1 MMRIGTGWDIHR
13 LGPNRAL
20 MIGGVAIPHEVGEIG
35 HSDGDALIHA
45 IIDALLGAAAMGDI
59 GTHFPSSDPAWKDIA
74 SLELLSKTMTLIKD
88 YRIVNLDCTV
98 ILERPRLQQHIGT
111 IRISLAE
118 ACSLPLERVSVK
130 AKTAEGLLG
139 EVGHGLAIIA
149 QAVVL
154 MEERHSDELTLP
166 DPWV

>member
-1 MMRIGTGWDIHR
+1 
-13 LGPNRAL
+13 
-20 MIGGVAIPHEVGEIG
+20 
-35 HSDGDALIHA
+35 
-45 IIDALLGAAAMGDI
+45 
-59 GTHFPSSDPAWKDIA
+59 
-74 SLELLSKTMTLIKD
+74 MTLIKD

-118 ACSLPLERVSVK
+118 ACSLPLERISVK